1 MSATKFNLNVKESK
15 VVALVPKWHLLR
27 ELEQAFFGLDRA
39 EVKCVTLCIA
49 FGWLAGSGAVVF
61 PVESQIGN
69 CNTKVVE
76 NTGNDSLAVAVGA
89 ETSDHVEVRYLRA
102 LLIGE
107 GDHKAIAVLPLG
119 LPRRGTYL
127 TSTPVGGQV
136 SFPCP
141 GVKLGKVVPRKAGE
155 NGAKQ

>member
-76 NTGNDSLAVAVGA
+76 NTGNDPLAVAVGA

-102 LLIGE
+102 LRLV
-107 GDHKAIAVLPLG
+107 KATTKRLLSSHWG
-119 LPRRGTYL
+119 
-127 TSTPVGGQV
+127 
-136 SFPCP
+136 FPDE
-141 GVKLGKVVPRKAGE
+141 VPT
-155 NGAKQ
+155 